1 VTTAILATLAA
12 WLLAALVYRFLA
24 LDAVERLCTP
34 TAPAESNGDGHW
46 NGNGNGNG
54 HGNGNGN
61 GRALQVVAIRPL
73 HGTASWL
80 EPCLESIW
88 REAAVTQT
96 PLVLGWTDRD
106 DPAGEVVASLQ
117 SRVTWPAVVRVGP
130 GPSGG
135 NPKVANMIQMTSEVE
150 ADVLL
155 QSDADVRVGPGYVA
169 AMTAPFADPSVGLA
183 TCPYR
188 STPGPGI
195 ASRIDALMTNTHF
208 LPSACLAVRLEGL
221 HFGLGAT
228 IAVRASAL
236 ARAGGLA
243 ALLETP
249 ADDYM
254 LARNIE
260 AAGSRLAWVPVMVEH
275 AVDERSW
282 RAVLRRHLRWA
293 RVTRHVRFW
302 GYLGQC
308 LTHGSVPMLLV
319 AAYLAASTRF
329 AALCLPAGWWMLQ
342 ISALWRRRSVLGLRA
357 RDLPLIPLAD
367 LGAFLVFLG
376 GIIGRAEPS

>member
-1 VTTAILATLAA
+1 MTTAFLAA
-12 WLLAALVYRFLA
+12 LTLWLLAALVYRVLA
-24 LDAVERLCTP
+24 LDAVGRLCAASP
-34 TAPAESNGDGHW
+34 PAVSDRDGT
-46 NGNGNGNG
+46 
-54 HGNGNGN
+54 
-61 GRALQVVAIRPL
+61 ALQVVAIRPL

-80 EPCLESIW
+80 KPCLESIW
-88 REAAVTQT
+88 HEAAATRT
-96 PLVLGWTDRD
+96 PLVLGWTDHD
-106 DPAGEVVASLQ
+106 DPAGEIVASLQ
-117 SRVTWPAVVRVGP
+117 SDSAWPAIVRVGP
-130 GPSGG
+130 GPSGL

-169 AMTAPFADPSVGLA
+169 AMTAPFADPTVGLA

-188 STPGPGI
+188 STPGSGI

-208 LPSACLAVRLEGL
+208 LPNACLAVRLEGL

-236 ARAGGLA
+236 ARAGGLR

-254 LARNIE
+254 LAQNIE
-260 AAGSRLAWVPVMVEH
+260 AAGSRLAWVPFVVEH
-275 AVDERSW
+275 AVDDRSW
-282 RAVLRRHLRWA
+282 RTVLRRHLRWA
-293 RVTRHVRFW
+293 RVTRHVRYW
-302 GYLGQC
+302 GYFGQL

-319 AAYLAASTRF
+319 FAYLVVTARF
-329 AALCLPAGWWMLQ
+329 AAVALPAGWWMLQ
-342 ISALWRRRSVLGLRA
+342 ITALWHRRSFLGLRA
-357 RDLPLIPLAD
+357 RDLPLVPLAD

-376 GIIGRAEPS
+376 GIVGRAEPS